1 MFVIVKQQNP
11 GSSIVCRF
19 YPFFW
24 HTEVFLD
31 CVTYDSSAN
40 IRQARPV
47 PSVSDC
53 FCQHYFSKLNCITI
67 STTISSLWIEWSI
80 ELYCISSRIR
90 ALDSLSDS
98 RMALTYVFWENRGI
112 ISLSKK
118 DSQFLWS
125 GLSKCFVE
133 WFKPCSLTCPDFFWS
148 KSIISAYMWSPCV
161 SILVTIESIL
171 YLLDINPL
179 SVNTVVL
186 NKFEELWVHSGIQ
199 NTVISISSCIKR
211 MSIKCEELK
220 TFISKWMLYSR
231 VWKSSDDLKMLRM
244 ILAFNAFL
252 TKNRIIVIA
261 LCSGI

>member
-11 GSSIVCRF
+11 GSSIICRF

-40 IRQARPV
+40 IRHVRPV

-53 FCQHYFSKLNCITI
+53 FCQHYFSKLNCISI
-67 STTISSLWIEWSI
+67 STTISSLWIEWNI
-80 ELYCISSRIR
+80 ELCCTSSWSS
-90 ALDSLSDS
+90 ALDSLNDR
-98 RMALTYVFWENRGI
+98 RMAKTYVFWENRQN

-118 DSQFLWS
+118 VSQILWS

-133 WFKPCSLTCPDFFWS
+133 WFKPCLLTCPAFFWS

-179 SVNTVVL
+179 SVNTVVRK
-186 NKFEELWVHSGIQ
+186 NFEEL
-199 NTVISISSCIKR
+199 
-211 MSIKCEELK
+211 
-220 TFISKWMLYSR
+220 
-231 VWKSSDDLKMLRM
+231 KSSLWHTMHCDFNF
-244 ILAFNAFL
+244 ILYLENVYQMWRAQNIHF
-252 TKNRIIVIA
+252 
-261 LCSGI
+261 